1 MKIVISPA
9 KSLDFESELPTN
21 KSTEAKFLLE
31 AERLNKELKKKSSS
45 SLSKLMSISAN
56 LGQLNFERN
65 QDWHLP
71 FSPSNARPAVYAFA
85 GDVYT
90 GLDAYTLSE
99 EKIDLLQEKLRIL
112 SGMYGLLKPLDLM
125 QPYRLEMGTSL
136 KVNTRKNLYQFW
148 GDKITTALNDE
159 LDGEEPL
166 INLASNEYFKAVK
179 PKILNAPIITPV
191 FKDFKNGE
199 LKMIS
204 FFAKK
209 ARGSMVRYIID
220 TNAATLNDIRAFDY
234 GGYAFSE
241 SHSKSEL
248 EPVFIR

>member
-1 MKIVISPA
+1 
-9 KSLDFESELPTN
+9 
-21 KSTEAKFLLE
+21 
-31 AERLNKELKKKSSS
+31 
-45 SLSKLMSISAN
+45 
-56 LGQLNFERN
+56 
-65 QDWHLP
+65 
-71 FSPSNARPAVYAFA
+71 
-85 GDVYT
+85 
-90 GLDAYTLSE
+90 
-99 EKIDLLQEKLRIL
+99 
-112 SGMYGLLKPLDLM
+112 
-125 QPYRLEMGTSL
+125 MGTSL

-179 PKILNAPIITPV
+179 PKVLNAPIITPV

-220 TNAATLNDIRAFDY
+220 TNAASLDDIKAFDY
-234 GGYAFSE
+234 DGYKFSAAYTKNE
-241 SHSKSEL
+241 N

>member
-99 EKIDLLQEKLRIL
+99 EKIDLL
-112 SGMYGLLKPLDLM
+112 
-125 QPYRLEMGTSL
+125 MGVVREVAAECKFQDSP
-136 KVNTRKNLYQFW
+136 KKEQSEQDQY
-148 GDKITTALNDE
+148 LND
-159 LDGEEPL
+159 L
-166 INLASNEYFKAVK
+166 IKGK
-179 PKILNAPIITPV
+179 
-191 FKDFKNGE
+191 
-199 LKMIS
+199 
-204 FFAKK
+204 
-209 ARGSMVRYIID
+209 
-220 TNAATLNDIRAFDY
+220 TLI
-234 GGYAFSE
+234 E
-241 SHSKSEL
+241 
-248 EPVFIR
+248 

>member
-21 KSTEAKFLLE
+21 KFTEAKFLLE
-31 AERLNKELKKKSSS
+31 AERLNKELKKKSAR

-65 QDWHLP
+65 QGWHLP
-71 FSPSNARPAVYAFA
+71 FSPANSRPAVYAFA

-90 GLDAYTLSE
+90 GLDAYTLSGD
-99 EKIDLLQEKLRIL
+99 KIDLLQDKLRIL

-136 KVNTRKNLYQFW
+136 KVNTKKNLYQFW

-166 INLASNEYFKAVK
+166 INLASNEYFKVVK
-179 PKILNAPIITPV
+179 PKVLNAPIITPV

-220 TNAATLNDIRAFDY
+220 TNAASLDDIKAFDY
-234 GGYAFSE
+234 EGYKFSE
-241 SHSKSEL
+241 AYTKNEN